1 MHQTAHA
8 DDRPGPM
15 DRPRQSDS
23 FARHMEGQVIGKTWA
38 NWDSSLRSGEEGSI
52 TTTWVVNISRSTEL
66 HWILDYKHII
76 KHFSYIIK

>member
-8 DDRPGPM
+8 DDRPVPM

-52 TTTWVVNISRSTEL
+52 TTTWVVNFSGRSTEL
-66 HWILDYKHII
+66 HWILDYKHILSNI
-76 KHFSYIIK
+76 LVIS